1 MGGVCGETNL
11 EPGSSHPTASPPTH
25 KHPRPRAPHPAT
37 KPVALPL
44 PAWQAAW
51 PGPFSKEAHFLPP
64 RARLD
69 EPELPIADGQTPASI
84 CIHRPG
90 LQSPLPPSTEALQ
103 PLTA

>member
-1 MGGVCGETNL
+1 MGKRTWSLG
-11 EPGSSHPTASPPTH
+11 PPTPLPPPHTH